1 MNSRSNNA
9 LKPSAPGQ
17 APGSLSSSD
26 SNTSCAPQ
34 SSSPQQSNLQPLPTH
49 SDQLQEVLK
58 LAEDVVSHKLRFTP
72 DDEPIKF
79 TISRES
85 WLKLQEDSNFDLCI
99 ERKLFRD
106 FFDSSLSLITIMS
119 PPSYR
124 HQTVLKFL
132 TQLAGDTRS
141 NLIST
146 LASKISVKQ
155 GSAIRM
161 VTGDYVSAQKI
172 PDLFIRWRKSMGDNR
187 IHTIIEVGQ
196 TQSLSDLR
204 RLAPFYLNNNADI
217 QRVILIKMTETPT
230 FKSPVSTEVSQEF
243 RRDETTGV
251 IWCGT
256 AKVIGTP
263 KILWEVWERDTT
275 GVPESIFQ
283 ETFAFGE
290 IPSRNLPFL
299 KISKGTYGD
308 TAIRRE
314 IDISIKPQKMKEF
327 WTNYWVDESW
337 EDAYERVYPLGIRR
351 VKGADMSIQPSR
363 VGSGSLC
370 KQAAIVIAIAVAIIA
385 IAVVLERFG
394 VGSLDE
400 ESEG

>member
-9 LKPSAPGQ
+9 LKPGAPGQ
-17 APGSLSSSD
+17 VPGSLSSSD
-26 SNTSCAPQ
+26 GNTSYAPQ
-34 SSSPQQSNLQPLPTH
+34 PSSPQQSNLQPLPAH

-58 LAEDVVSHKLRFTP
+58 LAEDVASGRLHLTP
-72 DDEPIKF
+72 DDEHIKF

-99 ERKLFRD
+99 EQKLFRV
-106 FFDSSLSLITIMS
+106 FFDSSVSLITLIPLRS
-119 PPSYR
+119 HR
-124 HQTVLKFL
+124 HHAVLGFL
-132 TQLAGDTRS
+132 SQLAYNTKS
-141 NLIST
+141 NLTST
-146 LASKISVKQ
+146 LRDKISVSQ
-155 GSAIRM
+155 GSTIRM
-161 VTGDYVSAQKI
+161 VTEDYPSSEKI
-172 PDLFIRWRKSMGDNR
+172 PDLYIEWSKSMSDSRN
-187 IHTIIEVGQ
+187 HTIIEVDQ
-196 TQSLSDLR
+196 TQSLLELR
-204 RLAPFYLNNNADI
+204 YLAPFYLNNDADI
-217 QRVILIKMTETPT
+217 QRVILIKVTETPI

-256 AKVIGTP
+256 AKVIGAT
-263 KILWEVWERDTT
+263 KILWEVWERDAA

-290 IPSRNLPFL
+290 TPSRNLPFL

-327 WTNYWVDESW
+327 WTKYWVDGSW
-337 EDAYERVYPLGIRR
+337 EDAYKRVYPLGIRR

-385 IAVVLERFG
+385 IAVAARK
-394 VGSLDE
+394 
-400 ESEG
+400 